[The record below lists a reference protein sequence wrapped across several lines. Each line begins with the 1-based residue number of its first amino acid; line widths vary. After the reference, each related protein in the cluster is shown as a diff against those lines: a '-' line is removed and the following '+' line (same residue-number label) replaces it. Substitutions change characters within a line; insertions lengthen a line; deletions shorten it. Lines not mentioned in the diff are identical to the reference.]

1 MAKVNQ
7 PPLTTI
13 INGSFQN
20 LIDWPDDATRRAWHV
35 HVNNHWKRHN
45 YRTAYPFTH
54 KLTPL
59 QPAQPQ
65 PPPAQ
70 PTLISLTE

>member
-1 MAKVNQ
+1 MEKVNQ
-7 PPLTTI
+7 PEETTV
-13 INGSFQN
+13 INAFRDV
-20 LIDWPDDATRRAWHV
+20 LARPDEQMRRAWHL
-35 HVNNHWKRHN
+35 HVNNHWKRHR
-45 YRTAYPFTH
+45 YRDAYRFTH

>member
-7 PPLTTI
+7 PEETTV
-13 INGSFQN
+13 INAFRDV
-20 LIDWPDDATRRAWHV
+20 LARPDEQMRRAWHL
-35 HVNNHWKRHN
+35 HVNNHWKRHR
-45 YRTAYPFTH
+45 YRDAYRFTH

>member
-1 MAKVNQ
+1 MAKATQ
-7 PPLTTI
+7 PPLTTVI
-13 INGSFQN
+13 GSFRN
-20 LIDWPDDATRRAWHV
+20 VIDRPDDATRRAWHV
-35 HVNNHWKRHN
+35 HINNQWKRHN

>member
-1 MAKVNQ
+1 VEKVNQ
-7 PPLTTI
+7 PEETTV
-13 INGSFQN
+13 INAFRDV
-20 LIDWPDDATRRAWHV
+20 LARPDEQMRRAWHL
-35 HVNNHWKRHN
+35 HVNNHWKRHR
-45 YRTAYPFTH
+45 YRDAYRFTH

>member
-1 MAKVNQ
+1 VAKVNQ
-7 PPLTTI
+7 PEETTV
-13 INGSFQN
+13 INAFRDV
-20 LIDWPDDATRRAWHV
+20 LARPDEQMRRAWHL
-35 HVNNHWKRHN
+35 HVNNHWKRHR
-45 YRTAYPFTH
+45 YRDAYRFTH

>member
-1 MAKVNQ
+1 MEKVNQ
-7 PPLTTI
+7 PEETTV
-13 INGSFQN
+13 INSFRAV
-20 LIDWPDDATRRAWHV
+20 LARPDEQMNRAWHL
-35 HVNNHWKRHN
+35 HVNNHWKRHR
-45 YRTAYPFTH
+45 YRDAYRFTH